1 MFDAERNGWLD
12 GRVIGFTNQDF
23 CFAHAERHA
32 RLHFGDNDVRLPC
45 ECVGM
50 MRKAVA
56 DVWRK
61 SSECC
66 INNFLCA
73 RRAVNVQR
81 RFGLAHDVVR
91 GDDVVEVGEVVAV

>member
-1 MFDAERNGWLD
+1 
-12 GRVIGFTNQDF
+12 
-23 CFAHAERHA
+23 
-32 RLHFGDNDVRLPC
+32 
-45 ECVGM
+45 M
-50 MRKAVA
+50 MRKSVA